1 MTKVK
6 FITESELRRE
16 QSVNELKSLW
26 PTLSREEKEFVFEC
40 MMYLTPNSK
49 KILSEAKW
57 YNTIGDIVGIFDPTG
72 IVDLINGISYFKQ
85 GDKFFGFLSLISAV
99 PYIGDLVAKPLLLGK
114 VGKGTMGAFKA
125 ATLAKDTTKMASI
138 ATKEGGA
145 LGKLVTEAPTWGSKL
160 LGMLE
165 KAKNIP
171 LVGSLFRLIEQWVTL
186 FKGASAEVKVGAKIA
201 GKAEGLAAKEAGQ
214 LGKVLNNKAG
224 RHFRDFGIENFSKA
238 TKFFKNLG
246 WWRNPQLSMLIGKTK
261 AWASFLDYMNL
272 GNFVGPEELANSMGE
287 EKVSEEF
294 ENFAETEEGQE
305 AWKDDFSKIDSNSSE
320 SSETQ
325 MSSNN
330 SEVGE
335 KDKQDPLGFLMKA
348 VSLI

>member
-6 FITESELRRE
+6 FITKSDFTKEKSI
-16 QSVNELKSLW
+16 NELKVLW
-26 PTLSREEKEFVFEC
+26 PKLTLEEKEFVFEC
-40 MMYLTPNSK
+40 LIFLNPDSK

-57 YNTIGDIVGIFDPTG
+57 YNTIGDVVGIFDPTG

-85 GDKFFGFLSLISAV
+85 GDKFFGILSLISAI
-99 PYIGDLVAKPLLLGK
+99 PYLGDMIAKPLLLGK
-114 VGKGTMGAFKA
+114 VGKGAMGAFKA
-125 ATLAKDTTKMASI
+125 ATLAKDATKMAQI

-145 LGKLVTEAPTWGSKL
+145 LGKLVTEAPSWGSKL

-186 FKGASAEVKVGAKIA
+186 FKGASAEVKVGSKIA
-201 GKAEGLAAKEAGQ
+201 GKAEGLAAKEAGEI
-214 LGKVLNNKAG
+214 GKVLSNKAG
-224 RHFRDFGIENFSKA
+224 RHFRDYGIENFSKA
-238 TKFFKNLG
+238 TKFFKKLG
-246 WWRNPQLSMLIGKTK
+246 WWRNPQLSILIGKTK
-261 AWASFLDYMNL
+261 AWASFLDYLNL

-294 ENFAETEEGQE
+294 DKFAETKEGQE
-305 AWKDDFSKIDSNSSE
+305 SWNEDFKKIESNSE
-320 SSETQ
+320 EKQTV
-325 MSSNN
+325 NRNDENEPKN
-330 SEVGE
+330 SI
-335 KDKQDPLGFLMKA
+335 DPLGILMNS

>member
-1 MTKVK
+1 
-6 FITESELRRE
+6 
-16 QSVNELKSLW
+16 
-26 PTLSREEKEFVFEC
+26 
-40 MMYLTPNSK
+40 
-49 KILSEAKW
+49 
-57 YNTIGDIVGIFDPTG
+57 VGIFDPTG

-85 GDKFFGFLSLISAV
+85 GDKFFGLLSLISAV
-99 PYIGDLVAKPLLLGK
+99 PYLGDLIAKPLLLGK

-171 LVGSLFRLIEQWVTL
+171 LVGSLFRLIEQWVML
-186 FKGASAEVKVGAKIA
+186 FKGASAEVKVGTKIA
-201 GKAEGLAAKEAGQ
+201 GKVEGLAAKEAGQ
-214 LGKVLNNKAG
+214 LGKVLNNKTG
-224 RHFRDFGIENFSKA
+224 RHFRDFGIENFSSA
-238 TKFFKNLG
+238 TKFFKKLG

-287 EKVSEEF
+287 EKVNEEF
-294 ENFAETEEGQE
+294 EKFAETEEGKD
-305 AWKDDFSKIDSNSSE
+305 AWKDDFSKIESNSSDDMQSS
-320 SSETQ
+320 SSENQ
-325 MSSNN
+325 S
-330 SEVGE
+330 VE